1 MATLPSK
8 YEKYDDETTDNLI
21 SLLESIEH
29 LQHIL
34 NGIHADIMNGNYS
47 EAQAKADAETV
58 TYTEGVDFFS
68 ALDEVS
74 FSAWAEKETES
85 V

>member
-1 MATLPSK
+1 MATLPSE
-8 YEKYDDETTDNLI
+8 YEKYDDETTDNLV

-29 LQHIL
+29 LRHIL

-58 TYTEGVDFFS
+58 TYAEGVDFFS
-68 ALDEVS
+68 ALDDVAL
-74 FSAWAEKETES
+74 SAWTEKETES

>member
-1 MATLPSK
+1 MTTLPSE
-8 YEKYDDETTDNLI
+8 YEKYDEDTTNNLI

-34 NGIHADIMNGNYS
+34 KGIHADIMNGNYS
-47 EAQAKADAETV
+47 EAQANADSETV

-68 ALDEVS
+68 ALDDVAL
-74 FSAWAEKETES
+74 SAWAEKEIES